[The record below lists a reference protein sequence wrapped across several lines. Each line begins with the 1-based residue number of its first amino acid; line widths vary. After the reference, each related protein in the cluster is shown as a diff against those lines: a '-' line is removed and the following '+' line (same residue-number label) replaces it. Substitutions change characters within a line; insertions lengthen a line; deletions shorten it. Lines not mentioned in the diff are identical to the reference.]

1 MFKTALTP
9 ADRVAFATGDGT
21 VPVYEL
27 HEDGCVK
34 MVDRHNLYDDIQ
46 LLAKSCDSVERILS
60 LFTQTGDPS
69 LFPTGDV
76 QYLDLTN
83 VPDDPAMVADWAI
96 AVNAAAAAAAADHP
110 ADDAAP
116 KKADQAGSE
125 PAESE
130 DKQ

>member
-27 HEDGCVK
+27 HEDGYVK

-60 LFTQTGDPS
+60 LFTQTGDMS
-69 LFPTGDV
+69 LFPTGDG

-96 AVNAAAAAAAADHP
+96 AVNAAAAAAADHA
-110 ADDAAP
+110 ADDAAA
-116 KKADQAGSE
+116 KKNDEAGSD

>member
-27 HEDGCVK
+27 HVDGYVK
-34 MVDRHNLYDDIQ
+34 LVDRHNLYEDIQ

-69 LFPTGDV
+69 LFPTGDG

-96 AVNAAAAAAAADHP
+96 AVNAAAAAAADHA
-110 ADDAAP
+110 ADDTAA
-116 KKADQAGSE
+116 KKNDEAGSD

>member
-1 MFKTALTP
+1 MFKTALTT

-27 HEDGCVK
+27 HEDGRVK
-34 MVDRHNLYDDIQ
+34 MVERHNLYDDIQ
-46 LLAKSCDSVERILS
+46 LLSASCDSVERILS

-69 LFPTGDV
+69 VIPAGSGE
-76 QYLDLTN
+76 YLDLTG
-83 VPDDPAMVADWAI
+83 VPDDPAMVADWAV
-96 AVNAAAAAAAADHP
+96 AVAAAAAAKSDSVSEN
-110 ADDAAP
+110 DKKDAGE
-116 KKADQAGSE
+116 Q

>member
-1 MFKTALTP
+1 MFKTALTT

-27 HEDGCVK
+27 HADGRVK

-46 LLAKSCDSVERILS
+46 LLAASCDSVERILA

-69 LFPTGDV
+69 VIPTGSGE
-76 QYLDLTN
+76 YLDLTG
-83 VPDDPAMVADWAI
+83 VPDDPAMIAGWVD
-96 AVNAAAAAAAADHP
+96 AVNVAAAASTVSP
-110 ADDAAP
+110 AENEKKDAVE
-116 KKADQAGSE
+116 Q

>member
-27 HEDGCVK
+27 HEDGYVK
-34 MVDRHNLYDDIQ
+34 MVDRHNIYDDIQ

-69 LFPTGDV
+69 LFPSGDG

-96 AVNAAAAAAAADHP
+96 AVNAAAAAAADHA
-110 ADDAAP
+110 ADDPAAN
-116 KKADQAGSE
+116 KTNDAGPE

>member
-1 MFKTALTP
+1 MFKTALAT

-27 HEDGCVK
+27 HEDGRVK
-34 MVDRHNLYDDIQ
+34 MVERHNLYDDIQ
-46 LLAKSCDSVERILS
+46 LLAASCDSVERILA

-69 LFPTGDV
+69 VIPTGSGEF
-76 QYLDLTN
+76 LDLTG
-83 VPDDPAMVADWAI
+83 VPDDPAKVADWAV
-96 AVNAAAAAAAADHP
+96 AVTAAAVAKSDPVAENGKN
-110 ADDAAP
+110 DAAE
-116 KKADQAGSE
+116 Q

>member
-1 MFKTALTP
+1 MFKTALTT
-9 ADRVAFATGDGT
+9 ADRIAFATGDGT

-27 HEDGCVK
+27 HEDGRVK

-46 LLAKSCDSVERILS
+46 LLAASCDSVERILS

-69 LFPTGDV
+69 VIPTGSGEF
-76 QYLDLTN
+76 LDLTG
-83 VPDDPAMVADWAI
+83 VPDDPAMVADWAA
-96 AVNAAAAAAAADHP
+96 AVNAAAVAGNEKK
-110 ADDAAP
+110 DAAE
-116 KKADQAGSE
+116 Q

>member
-27 HEDGCVK
+27 HEDGYVK

-60 LFTQTGDPS
+60 LFTQTGDQS
-69 LFPTGDV
+69 LIPVGDG

-83 VPDDPAMVADWAI
+83 VPDDPAMVADWAF
-96 AVNAAAAAAAADHP
+96 AVNASAAAAVDHAADDP
-110 ADDAAP
+110 AAN
-116 KKADQAGSE
+116 KANVAGSE

-130 DKQ
+130 DKE

>member
-9 ADRVAFATGDGT
+9 ADRLAFATGDGT

-27 HEDGCVK
+27 HEDGYVK

-60 LFTQTGDPS
+60 LFTATGDSS
-69 LFPTGDV
+69 LFPTGDG

-96 AVNAAAAAAAADHP
+96 AVNAAAAAAADHAAEDP
-110 ADDAAP
+110 AANKTND
-116 KKADQAGSE
+116 AGSE

>member
-1 MFKTALTP
+1 MFKTALTT
-9 ADRVAFATGDGT
+9 ADRFAFATGDGT

-27 HEDGCVK
+27 HEDGRVK

-46 LLAKSCDSVERILS
+46 LLAASCDSVERILA

-69 LFPTGDV
+69 VIPTGSGE
-76 QYLDLTN
+76 YLDLTG
-83 VPDDPAMVADWAI
+83 VPDDPAMVADWAV
-96 AVNAAAAAAAADHP
+96 AVNAAAAAAKSDPVAENEKK
-110 ADDAAP
+110 DAAE
-116 KKADQAGSE
+116 Q

>member
-1 MFKTALTP
+1 MFQTALTP
-9 ADRVAFATGDGT
+9 AEPIAFATGDGT

-27 HEDGCVK
+27 HADGRVK

-46 LLAKSCDSVERILS
+46 LLAASCDSVERILA

-69 LFPTGDV
+69 VIPTGSGE
-76 QYLDLTN
+76 YLDLTG
-83 VPDDPAMVADWAI
+83 VPDDPAMVADWTV
-96 AVNAAAAAAAADHP
+96 AVNAAAAAASTAP
-110 ADDAAP
+110 ATEND
-116 KKADQAGSE
+116 KKDVAEQ

>member
-27 HEDGCVK
+27 HEDGYVK
-34 MVDRHNLYDDIQ
+34 MVDRHKIYDDIQ

-60 LFTQTGDPS
+60 LFTQTGDMS
-69 LFPTGDV
+69 LFPTGDG

-83 VPDDPAMVADWAI
+83 VPDDPAMVADWAV
-96 AVNAAAAAAAADHP
+96 AVNAAAAAAADHA
-110 ADDAAP
+110 ADDTAA
-116 KKADQAGSE
+116 KKNDEAGSD

-130 DKQ
+130 AKQ

>member
-27 HEDGCVK
+27 HEDGYVK
-34 MVDRHNLYDDIQ
+34 MVDRHNIYDDIQ

-69 LFPTGDV
+69 LFPTGDG

-83 VPDDPAMVADWAI
+83 VPEDPAMVADWAI
-96 AVNAAAAAAAADHP
+96 AVNAAAVAAANHA
-110 ADDAAP
+110 ADDAAAN
-116 KKADQAGSE
+116 KATEAGSE